1 MVALRYQNLT
11 AEWIDGAARCEQVA
25 FPTAEP
31 GDLLSA
37 DDFSAYLDTFPEG
50 VFVVIDDDAPDGPA
64 VIGVGAGILVD
75 FDFDHIEH
83 TIWEVAGE
91 HQCGNHDPN
100 GDWYYGTGITVLPSY
115 RGHGI
120 GRRLYEL
127 RKDVVR
133 TLGKSGIIAGG
144 HLPGFAEVK
153 HEMSAE
159 AYVADVVAGRRSDA
173 TLSFQIANGFEVR
186 GVIQNY
192 FADPAIDNKASLI
205 VWKSDRLES

>member
-1 MVALRYQNLT
+1 MVSLRYQNLT
-11 AEWIDGAARCEQVA
+11 SEWIEGAAHCERVA

-31 GDLLSA
+31 GDLLGA
-37 DDFSAYLDTFPEG
+37 EDFAAYLDVFPEG
-50 VFVVIDDDAPDGPA
+50 VFVVIDDDTLDGPS
-64 VIGVGAGILVD
+64 VVGVGAGILVN

-100 GDWYYGTGITVLPSY
+100 GDWYYGTDITVLPEY

-120 GRRLYEL
+120 GRRLYEH

-133 TLGKSGIIAGG
+133 RLGRRGIIAGG
-144 HLPGFAEVK
+144 HLPGFADVK
-153 HEMSAE
+153 HMMTAE
-159 AYVADVVAGRRSDA
+159 EYVADVVAGRRSDA
-173 TLSFQIANGFEVR
+173 TLSFQLSNGFEVA

-205 VWKSDRLES
+205 VWRVDESVA

>member
-1 MVALRYQNLT
+1 MVSLRYLNLT
-11 AEWIDGAARCEQVA
+11 PEWVDGAAHCEQVA

-37 DDFSAYLDTFPEG
+37 EDFHAYLDVFPEG
-50 VFVVIDDDAPDGPA
+50 VFVVIDDEAPRGPN
-64 VIGVGAGILVD
+64 VVGVGAGILVH

-91 HQCGNHDPN
+91 HQCGNHDPD
-100 GDWYYGTGITVLPSY
+100 GDWYYGTDITVLPDY

-120 GRRLYEL
+120 GRRLYDL

-133 TLGKSGIIAGG
+133 SLGKKGIIAGG
-144 HLPGFAEVK
+144 HLPGFADVK
-153 HEMSAE
+153 HEMTAE
-159 AYVADVVAGRRSDA
+159 EYVADVVAGRRSDA
-173 TLSFQIANGFEVR
+173 TLTFQLKNGFEVV

-192 FADPAIDNKASLI
+192 FADPAIDNKASMI
-205 VWKSDRLES
+205 VWSVDAPVA

>member
-1 MVALRYQNLT
+1 MVSLRYQNLT
-11 AEWIDGAARCEQVA
+11 AEWIGGAAHCERVA

-31 GDLLSA
+31 GELLGE
-37 DDFSAYLDTFPEG
+37 DDFAAYLETFPGG
-50 VFVVIDDDAPDGPA
+50 VFVVIDDHAEPGPS
-64 VIGVGAGILVD
+64 VGGVGAGLLVD

-91 HQCGNHDPN
+91 HQCGNHDPA
-100 GDWYYGTGITVLPSY
+100 GDWYYGTDITVLPDY

-133 TLGKSGIIAGG
+133 QLGKSGIVAGG
-144 HLPGFAEVK
+144 HLPGFADVK
-153 HEMSAE
+153 HEMTAE
-159 AYVADVVAGRRSDA
+159 EYVADVVAGRRSDP
-173 TLSFQIANGFEVR
+173 TLSFQLSNGFEVV

-192 FADPAIDNKASLI
+192 FADPAIDNKASMI
-205 VWKSDRLES
+205 VWRVESELT